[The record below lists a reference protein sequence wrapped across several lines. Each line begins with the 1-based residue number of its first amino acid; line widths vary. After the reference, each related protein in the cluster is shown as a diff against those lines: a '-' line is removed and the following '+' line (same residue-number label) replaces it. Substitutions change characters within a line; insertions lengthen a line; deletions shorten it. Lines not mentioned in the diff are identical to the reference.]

1 LNDFFPFLHVTIL
14 SNNRHIAG
22 NLCPKVPP
30 KEPQLVL
37 EMISHLGIKQKLIC
51 HQNVKDPRMASNR
64 TYEKHCYK
72 KELGSNLTREDP
84 KKKFINIW
92 QGI

>member
-1 LNDFFPFLHVTIL
+1 MFFSPFYMLQYCST
-14 SNNRHIAG
+14 RHIAG
-22 NLCPKVPP
+22 NLCPL

-37 EMISHLGIKQKLIC
+37 EMISHLGIKPKLIC

-72 KELGSNLTREDP
+72 FFFRK
-84 KKKFINIW
+84 
-92 QGI
+92 